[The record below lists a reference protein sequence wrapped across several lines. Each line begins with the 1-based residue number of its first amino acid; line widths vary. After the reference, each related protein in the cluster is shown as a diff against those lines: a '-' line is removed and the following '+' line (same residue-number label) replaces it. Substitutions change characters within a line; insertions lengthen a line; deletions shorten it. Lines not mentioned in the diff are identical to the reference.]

1 MDGQTD
7 YPDITIK
14 GVSKRVDQLFDSLLN
29 LDKTKEC
36 REMYF
41 LQRRG
46 VIDGDTDGW
55 MDRQTDRWSD
65 F

>member
-41 LQRRG
+41 CAG
-46 VIDGDTDGW
+46 VKYTNRNGRTEI
-55 MDRQTDRWSD
+55 RERI
-65 F
+65 